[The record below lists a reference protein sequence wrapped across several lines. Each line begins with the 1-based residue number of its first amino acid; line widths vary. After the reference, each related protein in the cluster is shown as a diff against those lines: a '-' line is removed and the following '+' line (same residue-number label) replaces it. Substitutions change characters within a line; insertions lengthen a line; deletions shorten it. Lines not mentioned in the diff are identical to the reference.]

1 MYRHAHHSHLL
12 VMMSVPETKN
22 TVTKAKQN
30 IFHLSAAHLLFTFS
44 FLFVFSCSEESVE
57 FKEFEHQQS
66 AVEPVAFDLNQLR
79 EKGSITAILN
89 NSSTGYFI
97 YRGQPMGYEFELL
110 TLLANELDLKLQIKL
125 TSDID
130 EAVRMLNEG
139 EGDIIAFNMAVTT
152 GRREQVAFTEHHNEL
167 KQVLVQRMPEDW
179 RLMKRHQIEDIL
191 VRNPLKLDSMTVHV
205 QRNSAYVTRL
215 ENLSEEIGGQI
226 NIVEAEAGV
235 DAESLIKQ
243 VADGEIDFTV
253 AEENVALVNATYY
266 SNIDVKTPVS
276 FPQKIAWATRT
287 NAPQLL
293 KTINGWLKGMKKQ
306 TDYYVIYNKYYKS
319 PKASLRRV
327 NSSYSSLSSDR
338 ISPYDDIIKKA
349 ADGLGW
355 DWRLLAAQVYQE
367 SHFDAEAESWA
378 GAIGLMQLMPDTGEL
393 YGVEDMYDPQ
403 QSLQAGVAYLSW
415 LDGIWSKYVPD
426 QEERIKFV
434 LASYNA
440 GQGHVLDARRLAQKF
455 GKNPAQWEDVAYF
468 LLKKSEAKYYNDP
481 VVESGYCRGSE
492 PTNYVEKI
500 LSRYERY
507 KQLVN
512 PDIVVAKAEASV

>member
-1 MYRHAHHSHLL
+1 M
-12 VMMSVPETKN
+12 
-22 TVTKAKQN
+22 TKAKEN
-30 IFHLSAAHLLFTFS
+30 IFSLSPIHLLFTFF
-44 FLFVFSCSEESVE
+44 FLFVFSCSEEHVE
-57 FKEFEHQQS
+57 IEEYAHEQV
-66 AVEPVAFDLNQLR
+66 AVEPVAFDLDQIR
-79 EKGSITAILN
+79 QKGSFTAILN

-97 YRGQPMGYEFELL
+97 YRGQPMGYEYELL
-110 TLLANELDLKLQIKL
+110 TRLAEELDLRLQIKL

-139 EGDIIAFNMAVTT
+139 EGDIIAFNMAVTS
-152 GRREQVAFTEHHNEL
+152 GRKEEVAFTEHHNEL
-167 KQVLVQRMPEDW
+167 KQVLVQRMPENW
-179 RLMKRHQIEDIL
+179 RMMKRHEIEDIL
-191 VRNPLKLDSMTVHV
+191 IRNPLELDNKTIHV
-205 QRNSAYVTRL
+205 QRNSAHAIRL

-226 NIVEAEAGV
+226 NIVEAEPGV
-235 DAESLIKQ
+235 DAETLIKK

-276 FPQKIAWATRT
+276 FPQKIAWATRI

-293 KTINGWLKGMKKQ
+293 ETVNIWLQGMKKQ
-306 TDYYVIYNKYYKS
+306 TDYYVIYNKYFKS

-327 NSSYSSLSSDR
+327 KSSYSSLSSDR
-338 ISPYDDIIKKA
+338 ISPYDDVIKEA

-367 SHFDAEAESWA
+367 SQFDAEAESWA
-378 GAIGLMQLMPDTGEL
+378 GAIGLMQLLPETGEL
-393 YGVEDMYDPQ
+393 YGVEDMYDPI
-403 QSLQAGVAYLSW
+403 QSLRAGADYLRW
-415 LDGIWSKYVPD
+415 LDGIWAKYVPD

-455 GKNPAQWEDVAYF
+455 GKNPANWEEVSYF
-468 LLKKSEAKYYNDP
+468 LLKKSEPEFYNDP

-492 PTNYVEKI
+492 PVNYVEKI

-512 PDIVVAKAEASV
+512 PEVVVASAEASI